1 MTDSFVGYRYHKGM
15 TVPYQQSGRVQQKA
29 RTLQAL
35 LGATRELV
43 ASGITPTVEEA
54 ATKAS
59 VSRTTAYRYFPT
71 QHALLVAAYPET
83 DKKSVLGNDPPA
95 DLGARFDIVFT
106 EMARQVTD
114 NEIAL
119 RAMLRLSLETPSKRG
134 ELLLRRGRRRT
145 WIADALAPLR
155 ANMPQAEFDRL
166 VLAVA
171 VSTGIEAFVWL
182 TDMAGLSR
190 NQALKIMR
198 FTAQTLLDAASRE

>member
-1 MTDSFVGYRYHKGM
+1 MP
-15 TVPYQQSGRVQQKA
+15 VPYQQTGRVQQKA
-29 RTLQAL
+29 RTLEAL
-35 LGATRELV
+35 LGAARELV
-43 ASGITPTVEEA
+43 ASGVTPTVEEA

-83 DKKSVLGNDPPA
+83 DRKSVLGDAPPS
-95 DLGARFDIVFT
+95 DVDRRFEIVFT

-119 RAMLRLSLETPSKRG
+119 RAMLRLSLETPSKQG
-134 ELLLRRGRRRT
+134 ELLLRRGRRRA

-155 ANMPQAEFDRL
+155 AQMPRADFERL

-171 VSTGIEAFVWL
+171 VATGIEAFVWL

-198 FTAQTLLDAASRE
+198 FSAQTLLDAARGE

>member
-1 MTDSFVGYRYHKGM
+1 MP
-15 TVPYQQSGRVQQKA
+15 VPYQQTGRVQQKA
-29 RTLQAL
+29 RTHDAL
-35 LGATRELV
+35 VAATRELL
-43 ASGITPTVEEA
+43 ASGVTPTVEEA
-54 ATKAS
+54 ATKGS
-59 VSRTTAYRYFPT
+59 ISRTTAYRYFPT
-71 QHALLVAAYPET
+71 QHALLLAAYPEI
-83 DKKSVLGNDPPA
+83 DKESVLGDDPPI
-95 DLGARFDIVFT
+95 DVGARFDIVFT

-155 ANMPQAEFDRL
+155 ANMPRAEFDRL

-171 VSTGIEAFVWL
+171 VATGIEAFVWL

-190 NQALKIMR
+190 AQALKIMR
-198 FTAQTLLDAASRE
+198 FSAQTLLDAAAGE